1 MVLKSFWN
9 FKNTGEPIMVGSPTA
24 RGFICHLLVDN
35 LLSGVILET
44 SRVEYRAYID
54 GSVLKVVQFPH

>member
-1 MVLKSFWN
+1 
-9 FKNTGEPIMVGSPTA
+9 MVGSPTA